1 MPASHFIHSEFRMLR
16 FKWCVLTPFLCIFLL
31 LVASHAWSEFQAP
44 LCSGV
49 QKVSAC
55 VQVPWLGF
63 LSVFYEQ
70 PFGYLFN
77 VLSLTWQN
85 SLMPSFLFTIHTL
98 MASSSLS
105 LASSLAHVTLFIQV
119 ALCSSTLSGLFPPMK
134 LQDITVTMGPLS
146 HVLCCNVL
154 MYCVVWNPENDN
166 QNFFSTSRMDW
177 ISVLCQT
184 MTVWY

>member
-1 MPASHFIHSEFRMLR
+1 MMCPHPFSLYIPA
-16 FKWCVLTPFLCIFLL
+16 

-70 PFGYLFN
+70 PFGCLFN

-134 LQDITVTMGPLS
+134 LQDIMVTMRPLS
-146 HVLCCNVL
+146 SNVL
-154 MYCVVWNPENDN
+154 IYCVVWNPENDN
-166 QNFFSTSRMDW
+166 QSFFSASRMDW